1 MRVVMTVVLWAY
13 AVAAAVAWVVALC
26 GAMGWFGADG
36 LAGIYAVLLAMPWSW
51 AMSWVSG
58 PPAVG
63 LGIVAAGM
71 VVNAAVL
78 VRVGRFLGR

>member
-1 MRVVMTVVLWAY
+1 MTVVVWAY
-13 AVAAAVAWVVALC
+13 TLAAAVAWVMALC

-63 LGIVAAGM
+63 LAIVAAGM
-71 VVNAAVL
+71 AVNLAVL
-78 VRVGRFLGR
+78 VRVMRWLRW